1 MNIHAIARQAV
12 VAIRTHTP
20 IILTST
26 AVAGVITTAVLTAK
40 AAIKADR
47 RMGHEPHLENET
59 KVAEVKQY
67 VRVTWK
73 CWLPPIGAGSLT
85 IASIILAHYTQQKRY
100 AALMGLYVLG
110 EKAFSEYRESIE
122 EVVDKN
128 TGQKIREKAAE
139 KAVNRDSEALEKHI
153 FERGETCL
161 VFDSYSGRYFKSD
174 IETIRRAENKFNK
187 NLIDH
192 MYGSLNEFYAEIGIE
207 GIVAGEDVGWNSD
220 KLLEVDYEAV
230 LTDKGIPAL
239 YIGFNSSPPNHSYT
253 FHH

>member
-47 RMGHEPHLENET
+47 RMGHESHLENET
-59 KVAEVKQY
+59 KVAEIKQY

-73 CWLPPIGAGSLT
+73 DWLPPIGAGSLT

-110 EKAFSEYRESIE
+110 EKAFTEYRESLE

-128 TGQKIREKAAE
+128 TADKVREKAAT
-139 KAVNRDSEALEKHI
+139 KAVNRDNEALENHI

-192 MYGSLNEFYAEIGIE
+192 MFGSLNELYAEIGIE

-220 KLLEVDYEAV
+220 KLLEIDYEAV
-230 LTDKGIPAL
+230 LTDNGLPAL
-239 YIGFNSSPPNHSYT
+239 YIGFNSTPPSFTYATHY
-253 FHH
+253 